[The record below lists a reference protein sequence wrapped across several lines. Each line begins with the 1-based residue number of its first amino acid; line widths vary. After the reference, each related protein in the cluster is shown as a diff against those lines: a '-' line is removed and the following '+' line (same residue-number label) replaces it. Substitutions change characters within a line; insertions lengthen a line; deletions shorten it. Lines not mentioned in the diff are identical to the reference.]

1 MKKKIIGLLVCM
13 LLIATALPAV
23 GTINEKEIPMGSR
36 IDKNSLNHLRTP
48 RTTMSSSRGGIYLQL
63 PVDPAD
69 PWGGPFSDLQHGYRV
84 YDDFYEVTG
93 PICDV
98 QWWGFGV
105 VWNGTTW
112 IPCDPE
118 GMKFNI
124 TFYEDDGSGKP
135 GTVVWSYVD
144 ITPSITPI
152 GIYYETPS
160 GVLLELYFFDSES
173 GICNVLSD
181 GWVSIVKTYS
191 PNDGIFAWMD
201 SYDGNTQY
209 WQQNLSS
216 GLWHSFNPDVAFI
229 LVDNE
234 PNTPEL
240 KCDGSLSWN
249 DIKPGTSV
257 TGDFV
262 IGNNGDNCSVL
273 HWDISKY
280 PNWGSNWTFTPNVG
294 ILTPEA
300 DWITVNVSAVA
311 PDDPN
316 EEFTG
321 KIMVVNSID
330 PSDCCVIDVIL
341 ITPKNKPFNIN
352 PLFLRFLENQ
362 PPMFPMLRYLL
373 GL

>member
-1 MKKKIIGLLVCM
+1 
-13 LLIATALPAV
+13 
-23 GTINEKEIPMGSR
+23 
-36 IDKNSLNHLRTP
+36 
-48 RTTMSSSRGGIYLQL
+48 
-63 PVDPAD
+63 
-69 PWGGPFSDLQHGYRV
+69 
-84 YDDFYEVTG
+84 
-93 PICDV
+93 
-98 QWWGFGV
+98 
-105 VWNGTTW
+105 
-112 IPCDPE
+112 
-118 GMKFNI
+118 
-124 TFYEDDGSGKP
+124 
-135 GTVVWSYVD
+135 VVWSYVD

-352 PLFLRFLENQ
+352 PLFLRFLENH
-362 PPMFPMLRYLL
+362 PHMFPMLRYLL